1 MKRSNKMTND
11 CARFVA
17 LRILEQAIEDAT
29 CKKTFIRAYNQNLK
43 NVHKND
49 ALHFFRGA
57 WFPIVAE
64 LAGFD
69 SDAIDQHVKKANHK
83 KVRKT
88 L

>member
-1 MKRSNKMTND
+1 MTDD

-29 CKKTFIRAYNQNLK
+29 CKKEFVRSYNNNLK
-43 NVHKND
+43 NVYKND
-49 ALHFFRGA
+49 ARNFFRGA

-64 LAGFD
+64 LAGFNA
-69 SDAIDQHVKKANHK
+69 DAIVEHVKRANHK
-83 KVRKT
+83 QVRKT